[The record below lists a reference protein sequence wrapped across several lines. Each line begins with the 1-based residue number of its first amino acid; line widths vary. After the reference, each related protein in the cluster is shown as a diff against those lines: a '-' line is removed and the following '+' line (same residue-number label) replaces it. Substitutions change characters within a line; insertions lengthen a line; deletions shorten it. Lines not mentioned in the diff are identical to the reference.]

1 MRSDIN
7 QIIENRVRTHNE
19 LLKKASGMTGKN
31 VPQYTITEYN
41 YLKDSNAYF
50 GIFSLPFF
58 LTYAVWKDMENRIK
72 QPYKKMIWHWKEDVD
87 KSKAESFL
95 TTQSTLLFDTFSSY
109 ILLLKSEKFL
119 QALILF
125 RSYIEYS
132 SQFYACLLDY
142 EFFKKY
148 TESELLDDEYR
159 KHWFKNLKPEKVLS
173 RIREIRA
180 ERDRLRKKGE
190 KNQLVKFDI
199 QQWMVPF
206 DTGLRDT
213 LYEKLSGLAHGTYP
227 SLTKVDKTGLYAY
240 VFLCSAYL
248 VQSHMVIDEI
258 CSNYFTYSQRELFK
272 KWITLEIYTE
282 CRKPNTEVYDSTQP
296 I

>member
-1 MRSDIN
+1 MRTDIN
-7 QIIENRVRTHNE
+7 QIIGNRVHAHNE
-19 LLKKASGMTGKN
+19 LLKKASRMTRIK
-31 VPQYTITEYN
+31 VPQYSVREYN
-41 YLKDSNAYF
+41 YLKESNSYF
-50 GIFSLPFF
+50 GMFSLPYF

-72 QPYKKMIWHWKEDVD
+72 QPYNNMIWYWKEDID
-87 KSKAESFL
+87 KTKANGFL
-95 TTQSTLLFDTFSSY
+95 NIQSTLLFDTFSSY
-109 ILLLKSEKFL
+109 VSLLKSENFL

-173 RIREIRA
+173 RIREIRS
-180 ERDRLRKKGE
+180 ESNRQKKKGE
-190 KNQLVKFDI
+190 KNQLVKFDL
-199 QQWMVPF
+199 QQWMAPF

-227 SLTKVDKTGLYAY
+227 SLTKIDKTGLYAY
-240 VFLCSAYL
+240 IWLCSAYL

-258 CSNYFTYSQRELFK
+258 CSNYFSYTQRELFK
-272 KWITLEIYTE
+272 KWVTLEIYTE
-282 CRKPNTEVYDSTQP
+282 CRKPNTEVYDGSQSS
-296 I
+296 